1 VDSFGKY
8 LTRERE
14 LRAVTR
20 AEVAQATRLPL
31 ELLVALEEDR
41 FEALHGEAF
50 AVGAIRN
57 YARCIGLNE
66 DDAVLRFQEMV
77 QEHRAAEPAGPAEPA
92 AADHAALRRR
102 LALGALVLALGLGA
116 TLALRFR

>member
-8 LTRERE
+8 LIRERE
-14 LRAVTR
+14 LRAVTH
-20 AEVAQATRLPL
+20 AEVAQATRLSV
-31 ELLVALEEDR
+31 EALVALEEDR
-41 FEALHGEAF
+41 FDALYGEAF

-77 QEHRAAEPAGPAEPA
+77 QQRHAAEPAPPASH
-92 AADHAALRRR
+92 DRTVLRRR
-102 LALGALVLALGLGA
+102 LALGALVLALGAGA

>member
-14 LRAVTR
+14 LRAVTH
-20 AEVAQATRLPL
+20 AEVAQATRLSVDA
-31 ELLVALEEDR
+31 LVALEEDR
-41 FEALHGEAF
+41 FDALYGEAF
-50 AVGAIRN
+50 AIGAIRN

-77 QEHRAAEPAGPAEPA
+77 QERRDAEPAPAEPPRGS
-92 AADHAALRRR
+92 ALRRR
-102 LALGALVLALGLGA
+102 VAIGVLALALGLGA

>member
-14 LRAVTR
+14 LRAMSRT
-20 AEVAQATRLPL
+20 EVAQTTRLSV
-31 ELLVALEEDR
+31 EALEALEDDR
-41 FEALHGEAF
+41 FDALHGEAF
-50 AVGAIRN
+50 AVGAIRS

-66 DDAVLRFQEMV
+66 DDAVLRFQEMI
-77 QEHRAAEPAGPAEPA
+77 QQRRIAEPTDNAP
-92 AADHAALRRR
+92 DHSGRRLKLVLGALA
-102 LALGALVLALGLGA
+102 LALGVGA

>member
-1 VDSFGKY
+1 VESFGKY

-14 LRAVTR
+14 LRAVSRT
-20 AEVAQATRLPL
+20 EVAQATRLSV
-31 ELLVALEEDR
+31 EALVALEEDR

-50 AVGAIRN
+50 AIGAIRS
-57 YARCIGLNE
+57 YARCIGLAE

-77 QEHRAAEPAGPAEPA
+77 QQRRAAEPAPIPP
-92 AADHAALRRR
+92 RRSTLPLR
-102 LALGALVLALGLGA
+102 LALGALALALGVGA

>member
-20 AEVAQATRLPL
+20 VEVAQATRLSV
-31 ELLVALEEDR
+31 EALVALEEDR
-41 FEALHGEAF
+41 FEVLHGEAF

-57 YARCIGLNE
+57 YARCIGLSE

-77 QEHRAAEPAGPAEPA
+77 QQRRAAEPVPPLRPGRS
-92 AADHAALRRR
+92 ALRRR
-102 LALGALVLALGLGA
+102 LALGALALALALVLGA
-116 TLALRFR
+116 TLALWFR